1 MLFKFMAIACLF
13 TIATAGDYEYNRPNP
28 TATPARTTSNNNNNN
43 ARASNIPY
51 VNSIDNNFNDRTIN
65 NAQSVPYAFDSHP
78 RQFQVPANTQTSA
91 APTPSSVYYPP
102 APAKYEYSYSV
113 NDESTGDIKSHK
125 ETRDGY
131 LVRGV
136 YSLID
141 PDGFKR
147 TVTYTADDVHGFNA
161 VVNREPSNVRIPTP
175 PLLKFQAPAPFSPA
189 PFSPQPRVAQQQQQI
204 QTEKQKQSISPQS
217 NTPVRE
223 PTRIELTIE
232 PSDSYSVPS
241 QQDSEGGSYA

>member
-1 MLFKFMAIACLF
+1 MAYKFMLIACLC
-13 TIATAGDYEYNRPNP
+13 TIVTAGDYEYKRPNLN
-28 TATPARTTSNNNNNN
+28 TTPSRTTNTNNKTGSSLKPYTSNLENNYNVSTTGNN
-43 ARASNIPY
+43 
-51 VNSIDNNFNDRTIN
+51 T
-65 NAQSVPYAFDSHP
+65 QSVPYTFSARP
-78 RQFQVPANTQTSA
+78 R
-91 APTPSSVYYPP
+91 PSSTPVYYPP